1 MRDINFPAM
10 EEFEP
15 FPIHT
20 LVPKRE
26 TGVDRFL
33 AKHNEHNGSGV
44 VIAIFDT
51 GIDPSAAGLQV
62 RSHGDSIKR
71 AVTLFNSKPQAVNVR
86 YLT

>member
-1 MRDINFPAM
+1 M

-15 FPIHT
+15 FPVHT

-33 AKHNEHNGSGV
+33 AKHREYDGSEV

-51 GIDPSAAGLQV
+51 GIDPSTAGLQV
-62 RSHGDSIKR
+62 K
-71 AVTLFNSKPQAVNVR
+71 T
-86 YLT
+86 TW

>member
-1 MRDINFPAM
+1 MRNLDFPAM

-15 FPIHT
+15 FPVHT

-33 AKHNEHNGSGV
+33 AKHRECDGNNV

-62 RSHGDSIKR
+62 GAHGDSIKR
-71 AVTLFNSKPQAVNVR
+71 AVTFV
-86 YLT
+86 LTANREW

>member
-1 MRDINFPAM
+1 MRRWNFPAM

-15 FPIHT
+15 FPDHS

-33 AKHNEHNGSGV
+33 TKYKECDGGGV
-44 VIAIFDT
+44 IIAILDT

-62 RSHGDSIKR
+62 SHGNSIKR
-71 AVTLFNSKPQAVNVR
+71 AVLCGVKYFTEYHKW
-86 YLT
+86 

>member
-1 MRDINFPAM
+1 MRDVLFPAM

-15 FPIHT
+15 FPVHT

-33 AKHNEHNGSGV
+33 AKYSEFDGNNV

-62 RSHGDSIKR
+62 RHMVIPLN
-71 AVTLFNSKPQAVNVR
+71 AQ
-86 YLT
+86 

>member
-1 MRDINFPAM
+1 MRRTNSPAM

-15 FPIHT
+15 FPAHS

-33 AKHNEHNGSGV
+33 TKYKEYDGSGV
-44 VIAIFDT
+44 IIAVLDT

-62 RSHGDSIKR
+62 GHMLIPLNAQYLYGVK
-71 AVTLFNSKPQAVNVR
+71 
-86 YLT
+86 YLTEYHKW

>member
-1 MRDINFPAM
+1 MRDVIFPAM

-15 FPIHT
+15 FPVHT

-33 AKHNEHNGSGV
+33 AKYNDRDGTNA

-51 GIDPSAAGLQV
+51 GIDPSAVGLQV
-62 RSHGDSIKR
+62 RPHGDSIKC
-71 AVTLFNSKPQAVNVR
+71 AVSLCNSVPRMESPR
-86 YLT
+86 Y

>member
-1 MRDINFPAM
+1 M

-15 FPIHT
+15 FPVHT

-33 AKHNEHNGSGV
+33 AKHSEYDGDNV

-51 GIDPSAAGLQV
+51 GIDPSAEGLQV
-62 RSHGDSIKR
+62 RSHDNSI
-71 AVTLFNSKPQAVNVR
+71 
-86 YLT
+86 